1 MSEIIKFRVLSDEDD
16 NFLRDYE
23 IPGDMTLRQMHDF
36 VCADLGYDD
45 RELCSFFLSDD
56 KWGKLYE
63 FTSVDMGF
71 SDDKA
76 PSATPMTMDG
86 VTVGRLVVAP
96 GDRLLYIFD
105 QIEDRALFFEAID
118 IRSAE
123 EGFSYPRVQL
133 ANGEAPDQYD
143 AATAHHSSSI
153 FEEAMG
159 DYNDFEGDD
168 YLSDDYE

>member
-16 NFLRDYE
+16 NFLRDYQ

-36 VCADLGYDD
+36 VCADLGYDN

-63 FTSVDMGF
+63 FTSVDMGMAE
-71 SDDKA
+71 SDD

-86 VTVGRLVVAP
+86 ITVGRLVVAP

-105 QIEDRALFFEAID
+105 QLEDRALFFEAID
-118 IRSAE
+118 MHSPE
-123 EGFSYPRVQL
+123 EGLSYPRVQL
-133 ANGEAPDQYD
+133 ANGQAPDQYD
-143 AATAHHSSSI
+143 AAKSHGSNSI

-168 YLSDDYE
+168 YFSDDE